1 MDELVRW
8 LGERLNEDARVAH
21 AASGSQRDGYRWVEL
36 DHADHPGAVGTTWG
50 GLVAVETTLHPHSEH
65 IARHDPERVLR
76 EVEAKRRI
84 LAAYEN
90 TDRDGPVMDVPTS
103 VILLLALPYAD
114 RPGYREEW
122 RP

>member
-1 MDELVRW
+1 VDDLVKW
-8 LGERLNEDARVAH
+8 LGEQLDMDAEVAH
-21 AASGSQRDGYRWVEL
+21 AASGGRTDGYRWV
-36 DHADHPGAVGTTWG
+36 DSDRPAGAVATPWG
-50 GLVAVETTLHPHSEH
+50 GLVAREVTLHPHSEH
-65 IARHDPERVLR
+65 IARHDPERVLL

-84 LAAYEN
+84 LAAFQKA
-90 TDRDGPVMDVPTS
+90 DDAGPLVAIPVS